1 MSFQSFYIVACVVQ
15 IFTAS
20 HINGGGDNHIRITPT
35 GLPHFLNDPR
45 RTPRSPTMAVEE
57 TQSDVL
63 QKLGVSYFQLTDYS
77 SKQFTAT
84 LVSRTP
90 PADFAY
96 T

>member
-1 MSFQSFYIVACVVQ
+1 
-15 IFTAS
+15 
-20 HINGGGDNHIRITPT
+20 
-35 GLPHFLNDPR
+35 
-45 RTPRSPTMAVEE
+45 MAVEE